1 MQEHPTGSPPGQT
14 RAAPPA
20 PRSPLGY
27 SPAEA
32 AKILGKHKNT
42 IRAWMTEGG
51 PLAGARRIGSLYYI
65 PRRDVLALLDL
76 EDHEASDLVAAQG
89 GDVA

>member
-1 MQEHPTGSPPGQT
+1 MQEHPINPPPGQT

-32 AKILGKHKNT
+32 AKILGKHQNT
-42 IRAWMTEGG
+42 IRAWMTEDG

-76 EDHEASDLVAAQG
+76 EGNETIDLVTAQG
-89 GDVA
+89 GEVA

>member
-1 MQEHPTGSPPGQT
+1 MQEHPISPPPGQK

-42 IRAWMTEGG
+42 IRAWMTEDG

-65 PRRDVLALLDL
+65 PRRAVLALLDL